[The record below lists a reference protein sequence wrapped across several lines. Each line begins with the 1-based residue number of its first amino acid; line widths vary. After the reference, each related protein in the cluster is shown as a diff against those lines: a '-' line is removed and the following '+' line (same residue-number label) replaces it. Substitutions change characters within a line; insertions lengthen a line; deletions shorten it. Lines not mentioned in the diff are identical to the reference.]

1 MKNVHGKT
9 VSKKAIMAA
18 KTVTMIA
25 SLTGIS
31 EDKVRRLQSELQN
44 NGELTATN
52 LSKRVIEYLE
62 MYQ

>member
-9 VSKKAIMAA
+9 VSKKELMAA
-18 KTVTMIA
+18 KTITMLA
-25 SLTGIS
+25 SLSGLS
-31 EDKVRRLQSELQN
+31 EGRIRQMQSELQN

>member
-1 MKNVHGKT
+1 MKNVNGKS
-9 VSKKAIMAA
+9 VSKKELMAA
-18 KTVTMIA
+18 KTITMLA
-25 SLTGIS
+25 SLSGLS
-31 EDKVRRLQSELQN
+31 ENEVRRLQSELQN